1 MINLNVDEIILQN
14 GRRGI
19 SLLKSYLPINFCKKA
34 ALSVLNNSG
43 TVFIVTGFFITNAN
57 SPETDGPP
65 GALSIASALTHLG
78 YKTYFV
84 TDRFSH
90 FLMRKLSG
98 NSSNIIVFPLT
109 SESESQIFSLEL
121 LSKFN
126 PSLIISVERCG
137 CNSEGS
143 YLNING
149 TDISEFTAKT
159 DFLFHNHNTTI
170 GIGDGGNEIGMGNY
184 TEIISRSEGLPKK
197 PCITRTTHSIISSV
211 SNWGAYGLIAEL
223 SVLVKHNLLLT
234 IGEEKDIINKAVKY
248 GAVDGITQKH
258 TPKVDGFNL
267 IENSKALYDLHQFVN
282 SNI

>member
-1 MINLNVDEIILQN
+1 MNNLNVDEIILQN
-14 GRRGI
+14 DRRGI
-19 SLLKSYLPINFCKKA
+19 SLLKSYLPVNFCRKA

-65 GALSIASALTHLG
+65 GAISIALALTYLG
-78 YKTYFV
+78 YKTYFI
-84 TDRFSH
+84 TDRFSLS
-90 FLMRKLSG
+90 LMRKLSG
-98 NSSNIIVFPLT
+98 NSSNTIIFPLT
-109 SESESQIFSLEL
+109 GESESQKFSLEL
-121 LSKFN
+121 IAKFN

-137 CNSEGS
+137 RNSEGS

-149 TDISEFTAKT
+149 IDISEFTAKI
-159 DFLFHNHNTTI
+159 DFLFHNHIMTI

-184 TEIISRSEGLPKK
+184 AEIISRSEGLPKK

-223 SVLVKHNLLLT
+223 SVLIKHNLLITLE
-234 IGEEKDIINKAVKY
+234 EEKDIVKKAVKY
-248 GAVDGITQKH
+248 GAVDGITKKH

-267 IENSKALYDLHQFVN
+267 LENSKTLYDLHQFVN
-282 SNI
+282 NNI